1 MNRRAIGLLHGGAL
15 GDFVLSW
22 HLLKAVQR
30 ARCGAPLRVWAR
42 RPVAGTDPAVWGLD
56 SLLDVESCGWH
67 ALFAEGG
74 VCPSDLAGDLES
86 CDLVINFLA
95 DRASVLTRN
104 LLAITAGAV
113 VCVEPGPACSPPA
126 HITEQWRRQLGHQ
139 GIDSAPVSPATLSLP
154 TGAVGDARRRLESL
168 ARAGA
173 ARIVLIHPGSG
184 GRAKCWPLDN
194 FFRLAAALD
203 GRGTGVV
210 FVTGPAEPEVLGQV
224 QERALADWPVI
235 ADPTLTEL
243 TCLCATAD
251 VCLGNDSGFAQLA
264 AAAPDSAGL
273 VIFGT
278 TEPAVWRPL
287 GPGVQVLGGAG
298 RWPAF
303 AQVWAQVQ
311 GMARAGRRSAPG

>member
-1 MNRRAIGLLHGGAL
+1 M
-15 GDFVLSW
+15 
-22 HLLKAVQR
+22 
-30 ARCGAPLRVWAR
+30 
-42 RPVAGTDPAVWGLD
+42 
-56 SLLDVESCGWH
+56 
-67 ALFAEGG
+67 
-74 VCPSDLAGDLES
+74 
-86 CDLVINFLA
+86 
-95 DRASVLTRN
+95 
-104 LLAITAGAV
+104 
-113 VCVEPGPACSPPA
+113 
-126 HITEQWRRQLGHQ
+126 
-139 GIDSAPVSPATLSLP
+139 SPATLLLP
-154 TGAVGDARRRLESL
+154 TGAVEDARRRLESL

-210 FVTGPAEPEVLGQV
+210 F
-224 QERALADWPVI
+224 
-235 ADPTLTEL
+235 EL
-243 TCLCATAD
+243 TCLCAAAD

-273 VIFGT
+273 VIFGA